1 LVFSSITFLFYFL
14 PLVLFSYYLVPYKLK
29 NFILLIFSLI
39 FYAYGEPIYIFI
51 MLFSC
56 VVDYINA
63 LIIDKYRNTY
73 KAKLALIFSIIINL
87 SLLAFFKY
95 SDFFISIV
103 NSLTNYNIPLLNI
116 TLPIGISFYT
126 FQTMSYTIDV
136 YRNEAP
142 IQKNIFSLS
151 TFVTLFP
158 QLVAGPIVRY
168 SDVSYDLN
176 HRIHNFDKFYNGV
189 YRFIIGLCKKVILAN
204 NLGVIWYS
212 IKATPYDTLSLAT
225 SWLGIIC
232 FTLQIYFD
240 FSGYSDM
247 AIGLGKIFGFDFLEN
262 FNFPYISKSITE
274 FWRRW
279 HISLGVWFRDYVYI
293 PLGGNRCSKSRWF
306 LNIFIVWF
314 LTGLWH
320 GASFNFILWGLYFG
334 VVLIF
339 EKLFLLEFLGLEFLD
354 DLVEFLTLV
363 LVSVDS
369 SSNSLIS
376 GLCLLDF
383 LVDDF
388 VFLDSFLD
396 SLILVVGLTSSL
408 EFSISSC
415 FLDFFL
421 DPLVLGLFL
430 LAFLLDFLFFNFSLL
445 EFKSSEF
452 KLVVFEL
459 LTVKVVSSKVVLL
472 TIWL

>member
-1 LVFSSITFLFYFL
+1 MVFSSITFLFYFL

-151 TFVTLFP
+151 AFVTLFP

-176 HRIHNFDKFYNGV
+176 HRIHNFDKFYDGV

-293 PLGGNRCSKSRWF
+293 PLGGNRCSKPRW
-306 LNIFIVWF
+306 IFNTLVVWLF
-314 LTGLWH
+314 TGLWH
-320 GASFNFILWGLYFG
+320 GASWNFCLWGLYYFLILILEKLIIQKVLKKLPKIVSWLYTFILINIG
-334 VVLIF
+334 WLIF
-339 EKLFLLEFLGLEFLD
+339 RIEDINTLTNIFSNLFCFKEGNLINDIANNYYLLNNFPYFLVAILF
-354 DLVEFLTLV
+354 
-363 LVSVDS
+363 S
-369 SSNSLIS
+369 SPIMKILFNKIKNK
-376 GLCLLDF
+376 GVKTFIENLCLLVI
-383 LVDDF
+383 LCLCI
-388 VFLDSFLD
+388 VFLICNSYNPF
-396 SLILVVGLTSSL
+396 IY
-408 EFSISSC
+408 FR
-415 FLDFFL
+415 F
-421 DPLVLGLFL
+421 
-430 LAFLLDFLFFNFSLL
+430 
-445 EFKSSEF
+445 
-452 KLVVFEL
+452 
-459 LTVKVVSSKVVLL
+459 
-472 TIWL
+472 

>member
-1 LVFSSITFLFYFL
+1 MVFSSITFLFYFL
-14 PLVLFSYYLVPYKLK
+14 PLVLFCYYLVPYKLK

-232 FTLQIYFD
+232 FSLQIYFD

-293 PLGGNRCSKSRWF
+293 PLGGNRCSKGRWF

-334 VVLIF
+334 IILIF
-339 EKLFLLEFLGLEFLD
+339 EKLFLLQFLKKLPNWIKHFYTMFL
-354 DLVEFLTLV
+354 VIIGFV
-363 LVSVDS
+363 LFEIDS
-369 SSNSLIS
+369 LNGVYNYLIS
-376 GLCLLDF
+376 MFNFKNIIVDDVFLYYLIPNITLIIFAIIASTPIIKIILDRYKYIRIITLIFGMILSTSF
-383 LVDDF
+383 LVDASF
-388 VFLDSFLD
+388 NPFLYFR
-396 SLILVVGLTSSL
+396 
-408 EFSISSC
+408 F
-415 FLDFFL
+415 
-421 DPLVLGLFL
+421 
-430 LAFLLDFLFFNFSLL
+430 
-445 EFKSSEF
+445 
-452 KLVVFEL
+452 
-459 LTVKVVSSKVVLL
+459 
-472 TIWL
+472 

>member
-1 LVFSSITFLFYFL
+1 MVFSSITFLFYFL
-14 PLVLFSYYLVPYKLK
+14 PLVLLFYYIVPYKFK

-51 MLFSC
+51 MIFSC
-56 VVDYINA
+56 IVDYTNA

-73 KAKLALIFSIIINL
+73 KAKLALISSIVINL
-87 SLLAFFKY
+87 SLLGFFKY

-103 NSLTNYNIPLLNI
+103 NNTTNSNIDLLNI
-116 TLPIGISFYT
+116 ALPIGISFYT

-142 IQKNIFSLS
+142 VQRNIISLS

-168 SDVSYDLN
+168 SDISYDLN
-176 HRIHNFDKFYNGV
+176 HRTHNFNKFYEGI

-204 NLGVIWYS
+204 NLGLIWYS
-212 IKATPYDTLSLAT
+212 IKNTPFNTLSIAT

-247 AIGLGKIFGFDFLEN
+247 AIGLGKIFGFEFLEN

-279 HISLGVWFRDYVYI
+279 HISLGIWFRDYVYI
-293 PLGGNRCSKSRWF
+293 PLGGNKCSKSRWF
-306 LNIFIVWF
+306 FNIFVVWF

-334 VVLIF
+334 VILVI
-339 EKLFLLEFLGLEFLD
+339 EKLFLLNLLKKLPNFISHIYVIFLVIIGFVLFEIDTLSGVLNYLSSMFN
-354 DLVEFLTLV
+354 FNNTLV
-363 LVSVDS
+363 DNTFLYYLVP
-369 SSNSLIS
+369 NISLIIFAIIAS
-376 GLCLLDF
+376 TPIVKNILDKYIYIRIIALLFGMILSTAF
-383 LVDDF
+383 LVDASF
-388 VFLDSFLD
+388 NPFLYFR
-396 SLILVVGLTSSL
+396 
-408 EFSISSC
+408 F
-415 FLDFFL
+415 
-421 DPLVLGLFL
+421 
-430 LAFLLDFLFFNFSLL
+430 
-445 EFKSSEF
+445 
-452 KLVVFEL
+452 
-459 LTVKVVSSKVVLL
+459 
-472 TIWL
+472 